1 MSANPTL
8 ARSRWLRTWL
18 GHHAASASSRERPMP
33 SMLNICVGFAGE
45 GLEAVGCQSAG
56 TTCVIIIPGWQLTQL
71 RKGVSKGGKCQVL
84 VWLCWARALY
94 DSHRS
99 IELSCRRRERWRRM
113 MTLRQSGDRMHFCTA
128 GSQTRRHPVQV
139 YQTFEEMGYVDLR
152 FIGQTKY
159 FSCHRLMG
167 GRLTA
172 SGRPNERLLP

>member
-1 MSANPTL
+1 
-8 ARSRWLRTWL
+8 
-18 GHHAASASSRERPMP
+18 MP
-33 SMLNICVGFAGE
+33 SMLNICAPVESRTVWVSRGRGWRQLGASLPE
-45 GLEAVGCQSAG
+45 LHALL
-56 TTCVIIIPGWQLTQL
+56 PGWQLTQL
-71 RKGVSKGGKCQVL
+71 RKGVSKGGECQVL

-139 YQTFEEMGYVDLR
+139 YQNFQEMGYVDLR
-152 FIGQTKY
+152 FTGQTKY

-167 GRLTA
+167 GRSTA